1 MPKFMKDK
9 AIGLLD
15 SGLETYLLALYGLT
29 LPSMRVRKRQDSKY
43 APVMGL
49 FGASTELIIKACLV
63 QEKTIDAMYK
73 NNDAMS
79 GIYKIGTEVL
89 KEFKEDVKNE
99 SGKISFLWK
108 NPEDYTEQKNLLIF
122 YLDKFRLLQD
132 LRAQGLHAG
141 IGCSRDIA
149 VSTATDVYNFIML
162 LAQGKRLKAY
172 IKNIPA
178 PEEIIKDRE
187 ALIED
192 LSRRLNTR
200 KDTNEKI
207 GYLRNMYLVLP
218 YIPDMPPEWIDKFEN
233 LSITPPKVGD
243 VNYLVKTLS
252 DAHSIYLLK
261 SRGGKE
267 GVPVRVDPNNPEAI
281 PVGVQYIKRTLSNN
295 PDQFYNDILTANT
308 RLDQKRLDL
317 PIDDFL
323 IDLFAVGLKKAG
335 VLLEG
340 NKLTAQQ
347 VWPFVV
353 SAYSTQGT
361 PRPCMEFIKNC
372 DEMSQLK
379 AFLKRA
385 KEIGNGYYKRRADS
399 IIQVVEAIEED
410 KHIVF
415 RNPKDKI
422 FKEIEPFKECIDK
435 RISDHPFT
443 PQFVRKYTFSPATSE
458 ELRKYIDGS
467 QTAGVTLEGIL
478 KQNDIADG
486 DRKAISQLV
495 KLCVSYDDRKGLVDV
510 LRNDDL
516 RGYSSEVRKKMFLI
530 DFVYYYGDL
539 IG

>member
-29 LPSMRVRKRQDSKY
+29 LPSVRVRKRQDSKY

-49 FGASTELIIKACLV
+49 FGTSTELIIKACLV

-73 NNDAMS
+73 NNDAKS
-79 GIYKIGTEVL
+79 GIYKFGTEVL

-141 IGCSRDIA
+141 IGCSRDTA

-178 PEEIIKDRE
+178 PEGTIKDRE

-192 LSRRLNTR
+192 LSRRLNTK
-200 KDTNEKI
+200 KDINEKV
-207 GYLRNMYLVLP
+207 GYLKNMYLVLP
-218 YIPDMPPEWIDKFEN
+218 YIPDMPPEWIDQFEN
-233 LSITPPKVGD
+233 LSVTPPKVDD
-243 VNYLVKTLS
+243 VNYLTKTLS

-267 GVPVRVDPNNPEAI
+267 GVPVKVDPNNPEAI
-281 PVGVQYIKRTLSNN
+281 PVGVQYIKRVLSTI
-295 PDQFYNDILTANT
+295 PDQFNNDILTANT
-308 RLDQKRLDL
+308 RLEQKRLDL

-323 IDLFAVGLKKAG
+323 IDLFTLGLKNAG
-335 VLLEG
+335 VLNEDR
-340 NKLTAQQ
+340 KLTAQS

-399 IIQVVEAIEED
+399 VIQLIEAIETNKTTSFSD
-410 KHIVF
+410 S
-415 RNPKDKI
+415 KDTI
-422 FKEIEPFKECIDK
+422 FKEIKPFKNQHDRSIAEN
-435 RISDHPFT
+435 PFT
-443 PQFVRKYTFSPATSE
+443 PQFVKKYSFTPQTSS
-458 ELRKYIDGS
+458 ELQKYIDGS
-467 QTAGVTLEGIL
+467 QSAGVALEGIL
-478 KQNDIADG
+478 KQVELDDG
-486 DRKAISQLV
+486 DRKAVSQLI
-495 KLCVSYDDRKGLVDV
+495 KLCVSYEDRNGLVAV
-510 LRNDDL
+510 LRNDKL
-516 RGYSSEVRKKMFLI
+516 QTYSSEVRKKMFLI
-530 DFVYYYGDL
+530 DFVHYYGDL
-539 IG
+539 IS

>member
-1 MPKFMKDK
+1 M
-9 AIGLLD
+9 
-15 SGLETYLLALYGLT
+15 T
-29 LPSMRVRKRQDSKY
+29 L
-43 APVMGL
+43 
-49 FGASTELIIKACLV
+49 
-63 QEKTIDAMYK
+63 
-73 NNDAMS
+73 
-79 GIYKIGTEVL
+79 
-89 KEFKEDVKNE
+89 
-99 SGKISFLWK
+99 
-108 NPEDYTEQKNLLIF
+108 F

-178 PEEIIKDRE
+178 PEGIIKDRE

-200 KDTNEKI
+200 KDTNEKV

-233 LSITPPKVGD
+233 LSIAPPKVGD

-281 PVGVQYIKRTLSNN
+281 PVDVQYIKRKLSSI
-295 PDQFYNDILTANT
+295 PAQFHNDILTANT

-323 IDLFAVGLKKAG
+323 IDLFAVGLKNSG

-361 PRPCMEFIKNC
+361 PRPCMEFINNC

-379 AFLKRA
+379 AFLKRT

-399 IIQVVEAIEED
+399 VIQLIEAIETNKTTSFSD
-410 KHIVF
+410 S
-415 RNPKDKI
+415 KDTI
-422 FKEIEPFKECIDK
+422 FKEIKPFKNQHDRSIAEN
-435 RISDHPFT
+435 PFT
-443 PQFVRKYTFSPATSE
+443 PQFVKKYSFTPQTSS
-458 ELRKYIDGS
+458 ELQKYIDGS
-467 QTAGVTLEGIL
+467 QSAGVALEGIL
-478 KQNDIADG
+478 KQVELDDG
-486 DRKAISQLV
+486 DRKAVSQLI
-495 KLCVSYDDRKGLVDV
+495 KLCVSYEDRNGLVAV
-510 LRNDDL
+510 LRNDKL
-516 RGYSSEVRKKMFLI
+516 QTYSSEVRKKMFLI
-530 DFVYYYGDL
+530 DFVN
-539 IG
+539 